1 VEGID
6 MNNIRPVLNINDDKC
21 RNSYS
26 CVRVCPVN
34 AIEVRSQK
42 PHPTI
47 LSDRCVGCGLCF
59 VSCSPHAIEFRNS
72 TEEVKRLLASSR
84 RMAALIEPSIASEFD
99 DITDYR
105 KFVAMI
111 RSLGF
116 DFVHEVS
123 FGVDLIAL
131 KYAELFSQAE
141 GKYYITANCP
151 SVVKIIEKYH
161 PELTPNLAP
170 LVSPMVAT
178 AMVVKELYGKDVATV
193 QIGPCIDAK
202 DEALLYKKGSL
213 IEGVLTFIE
222 LRQLFEEFKIQERL
236 VKMSDFDPP
245 FGYWGALYPLPA
257 GIIQAG
263 GLKRDMVSSRVITA
277 SGKEDVL
284 DAIIE
289 FDKYTDTIHH
299 HFNLFFCHGCLLGPG
314 MEHHRE
320 RFRRRALVST
330 YAEKRAGTLDK
341 SLWQKNMDRW
351 AGLDFSRKFRSDDQR
366 IPEPPE
372 EALNEVL
379 KIIGKND
386 PDDELNCGACGYI
399 SCRDFASTVAK
410 GLAIPE
416 MCHTFNLRNK
426 NEYIETLRQTN
437 RKLAD
442 TKKALKE
449 SEELAQREKEMAQS
463 TSDMMNNM
471 LEKLPTGVVIVDKNL
486 KILHSNQSFINII
499 GEDAKAISEVIPG
512 LAGADLKTLIPFSAY
527 NMFTFV
533 LKEDEPVV
541 SKDIHFEGKMLN
553 ISIFPIKKNRMCGA
567 VIRDL
572 YSPEVQGEEVISR
585 VSEVIE
591 KNLEMVQKIGFLL
604 GEGAS
609 ETEQMLNSIMESY
622 KKRSNSGN
630 NHEKS

>member
-1 VEGID
+1 MSD
-6 MNNIRPVLNINDDKC
+6 YKPVLYIDDQKC

-34 AIEVRSQK
+34 AIEVRPQK
-42 PHPTI
+42 AHPTI
-47 LSDRCVGCGLCF
+47 LSDRCIGCGLCY
-59 VSCSPHAIEFRNS
+59 VSCSPRAIEFRDS
-72 TEEVKRLLASSR
+72 KDQVKALFSSGKKL
-84 RMAALIEPSIASEFD
+84 AALIEPSIASEFD

-116 DFVHEVS
+116 DYVHEVS
-123 FGVDLIAL
+123 FGVDLIAY
-131 KYAELFSQAE
+131 KYAELFSEAE
-141 GKYYITANCP
+141 GKYYISANCP
-151 SVVKIIEKYH
+151 AIVKLVEKFH

-170 LVSPMVAT
+170 LVSPMIAT
-178 AMVVKELYGKDVATV
+178 AMVVRELYGPDVAIV
-193 QIGPCIDAK
+193 HIGPCIDAK
-202 DEALLYKKGSL
+202 DEARNNNSGNLV
-213 IEGVLTFIE
+213 EGVITFIE
-222 LRQLFEEFKIQERL
+222 LRQLFEEFSIQERL

-245 FGYWGALYPLPA
+245 YGYWGALYPVPA

-263 GLKRDMVSSRVITA
+263 GIKRDMVSSRVITA

-284 DAIIE
+284 EAIND
-289 FDKYTDTIHH
+289 FDKYTDTILH

-314 MEHHRE
+314 MENHKE
-320 RFRRRALVST
+320 KFKRRALVSR
-330 YAEKRAGTLDK
+330 YSEKRISTLDK
-341 SLWQKNMDRW
+341 ELWQKNMDKW
-351 AGLDFSRKFRSDDQR
+351 MMLDFSRTFSPNDQR

-372 EALNEVL
+372 EAINEVL
-379 KIIGKND
+379 KIVGKHS
-386 PDDELNCGACGYI
+386 PEEELNCGACGYL

-426 NEYIETLRQTN
+426 QEYIETLRQTN
-437 RKLAD
+437 RKLAE

-449 SEELAQREKEMAQS
+449 SEELALREKEVAQS

-471 LEKLPTGVVIVDKNL
+471 LEKLPTGVVIVDNTL

-499 GEDAKAISEVIPG
+499 GEDAKAISDVIPG
-512 LAGADLKTLIPFSAY
+512 LTGADIKTLIPFSVY

-533 LKEDEPVV
+533 IKENEPVV
-541 SKDIHFEGKMLN
+541 SKDVHFEDKMLN
-553 ISIFPIKKNRMCGA
+553 ISIFPIKKNKMCGA

-572 YSPEVQGEEVISR
+572 YSPEVQGEEVTFR
-585 VSEVIE
+585 VSEVID

-609 ETEQMLNSIMESY
+609 ETEQMLNSIIESY
-622 KKRSNSGN
+622 KKRTIQKN
-630 NHEKS
+630 NPQ